1 MTRSGRIT
9 TLLLAAGRATR
20 FGSTKQL
27 APVGGRPLIRLCVE
41 SLLGS
46 GMRDVVVVLGHEAER
61 VRRAL
66 NGLPVRTLVNDRFG
80 DGMGS
85 SLATGIASLEEHTAA
100 VLVALGDQPVAA
112 DIIERLV
119 EEWRLGQS
127 AIVAPVYA
135 GRRGNPVLFDATVF
149 PELARL
155 SGDRGA
161 RDLVDGSA
169 DRVALVEFDFPAPPD
184 VDRPADL
191 AILRQGS
198 EGESGDAGQPD
209 RPGLL

>member
-9 TLLLAAGRATR
+9 TLVLAAGRGMR

-27 APVGGRPLIRLCVE
+27 ATVDGRPLIRLCVE
-41 SLLGS
+41 SLLES
-46 GMRDVVVVLGHEAER
+46 VVRDVVVVLGHDEER

-66 NGLPVRTLVNDRFG
+66 DGLPVRTLVNDRFA

-85 SLATGIASLEEHTAA
+85 SLATGVASLEEDTAA

-112 DIIERLV
+112 RIIQRLV
-119 EEWRLGQS
+119 DEWRRGES
-127 AIVAPVYA
+127 GIVAPVYA
-135 GRRGNPVLFDATVF
+135 GARGNPVLFDATVF
-149 PELARL
+149 PELALL

-169 DRVALVEFDFPAPPD
+169 NRVALVEFGFPAPPD
-184 VDRPADL
+184 VDRPEDL

-198 EGESGDAGQPD
+198 EGESGDARQPD